1 MEKEIEPQPKR
12 EITIAERKI
21 LLEKERQERES
32 KVRVGVSEEPEQI
45 EDEIERLKG
54 TDTKVIIAIATV
66 VAAFVIFFVARLII
80 NNIPPKELDYHTFN
94 FTFDS
99 IKTDTEDRVKEF
111 YEGFGALDINIVD
124 DYTTSSARRGFEQRI
139 SLLYVA
145 SRMTS
150 QGVELEDFKSK
161 GFQLEDDHVSIDV
174 SYTIVETDRFGS
186 IIRSTDATETLKLK
200 YFKRRGEDK
209 WMIYQS
215 YGSTPDEDG

>member
-45 EDEIERLKG
+45 EDERERLKG